1 MRRLTKITRQ
11 AVNPLWRIYRFV
23 SFPKT
28 FRNTLIIEVCRYIPN
43 LKLKRWMYI
52 HFLKMK
58 IGKQTAIAYKVMMDI
73 FYPQLISIGNNC
85 VIGYNTTILTHEVLV
100 EEYRYGPVTIG
111 HNTLIGANT
120 TILPGINIGDNVTVK
135 AGTIVS
141 KDIPDN
147 AIAYGNPMHIQYK

>member
-28 FRNTLIIEVCRYIPN
+28 FRNTLIIEVCLYIPN
-43 LKLKRWMYI
+43 LKLKRWIYI
-52 HFLKMK
+52 HFLKMN
-58 IGKQTAIAYKVMMDI
+58 IGKQTAIAYKVMPDI
-73 FYPQLISIGNNC
+73 FHPQLISIGNNC

-100 EEYRYGPVTIG
+100 EEYRYGSVNIG
-111 HNTLIGANT
+111 DQTLIGANT
-120 TILPGINIGDNVTVK
+120 TILPGVNIGHHVIVK

-147 AIAYGNPMHIQYK
+147 TVAYGNPMHIHYK